1 MATQEPT
8 IAGDTVNATI
18 AVTAADLV
26 VVANGLTAVDGSMA
40 AGAADHRIVGD
51 GLTAGAEDR
60 RTMAEGLTAG
70 AADHRTVA
78 EGLTAGARADHLMV
92 AAMITV
98 DHPMLTAARTA
109 VATITNTTDKL
120 GLTDGSDGFRSY
132 ESSSFLLDAELIGLP
147 Q

>member
-1 MATQEPT
+1 
-8 IAGDTVNATI
+8 V
-18 AVTAADLV
+18 DL
-26 VVANGLTAVDGSMA
+26 A

-51 GLTAGAEDR
+51 GLTAGAADR

-98 DHPMLTAARTA
+98 DHPMLTAARMA